1 MEINL
6 AFYRKSMAS
15 YAAAKHG
22 VIGLT
27 KAAALDYAQQNIRVN
42 AIAPGLIR
50 TPMTERWLNDPEIHQ
65 ALMNNSPIGRPAEPE
80 EVSHPVLFLCAPE
93 ASFMNGS
100 VMIIDGGQ
108 TAH

>member
-1 MEINL
+1 MEINH

-15 YAAAKHG
+15 YAAAKYG

-50 TPMTERWLNDPEIHQ
+50 TPMTERWLNDPEIQ
-65 ALMNNSPIGRPAEPE
+65 
-80 EVSHPVLFLCAPE
+80 
-93 ASFMNGS
+93 
-100 VMIIDGGQ
+100 
-108 TAH
+108 